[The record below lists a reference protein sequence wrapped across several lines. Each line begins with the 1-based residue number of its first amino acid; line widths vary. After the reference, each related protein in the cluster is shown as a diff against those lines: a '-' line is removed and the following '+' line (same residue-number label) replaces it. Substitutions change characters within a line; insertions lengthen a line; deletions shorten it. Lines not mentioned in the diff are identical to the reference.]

1 MSSVIYPFDKE
12 KWKENKLK
20 KKTLM
25 SSTFENYK
33 VLVEITKYLIW
44 SNKVDLSFDVAM
56 IGLGLEI
63 N

>member
-33 VLVEITKYLIW
+33 VLVEITKYIIW